1 MLFNSSSCLFMSF
14 HSCFFTP
21 WKWGEG
27 AFGNILRTHEY
38 KLKTKKS
45 TCILTTEYHNATA
58 SQTTLFLEVG
68 VGSHRSYG
76 VGNTHFLAS
85 LNDGNIITISP
96 FLYFIFIYL
105 ILHYVHFTMNLL
117 NKDYVNISFIKG
129 KKILSHKNMFHVI

>member
-38 KLKTKKS
+38 KLKQKNLLAYWPPSIIMPPHPK
-45 TCILTTEYHNATA
+45 LHY
-58 SQTTLFLEVG
+58 FWKWG